1 MPTDTP
7 VAPSPAR
14 NFALRLAAW
23 SLGLFAV
30 FRLPAIEAHVLLPL
44 THWQAGTAAALLGPA
59 TLPIEATLACSG
71 ADALALCFAAIL
83 AYPATWRARAEGIA
97 LGAPAIVALNTIRI
111 GTLGRTSPESF
122 EAWHVY
128 VWPAILTIAIA
139 AIVWTWMAIADRP
152 ANAVPSTARS
162 SLPFLT
168 VRFAFA
174 TVVCLL
180 VFTLAGPLYLDSP
193 RVLAIAAL
201 IARAAASLL
210 RGAGVAATASA
221 GVLTTPGGAFL
232 VTQECI
238 ATPLIP
244 VYLAAVLIHV
254 RPWPR
259 TALWTVI
266 GVPVFVLIGIARLL
280 VVAIPAGIDRPPA
293 FLVHAFSQLLVA
305 TGIVC
310 VAALW
315 RHGVRI
321 STAAR
326 IAAGLGVAVAFVV
339 FLGAPYTR
347 AILPWGAPAPDP
359 QGAIGFVPAFQC
371 GLFVALWIAA
381 FGDRGWR
388 RLLAGATA
396 LAALQ
401 MLVGAGARLLSV
413 HAGITPL
420 VRDVRAWAIVAPVL
434 IIATVVHHAPTRP

>member
-1 MPTDTP
+1 

-23 SLGLFAV
+23 SLGLFGL
-30 FRLPAIEAHVLLPL
+30 FRLPWVEAHVLLPL
-44 THWQAGTAAALLGPA
+44 TQWQATTAAALLGPS

-71 ADALALCFAAIL
+71 ADALALCFATIL

-97 LGAPAIVALNTIRI
+97 LGAAAILALNTLRI
-111 GTLGRTSPESF
+111 GTLGHAPPQWF
-122 EAWHVY
+122 DALHLY
-128 VWPAILTIAIA
+128 IWPAILTVAIA
-139 AIVWTWMAIADRP
+139 AIVWSWMAFADRP
-152 ANAVPSTARS
+152 AAHADRPQGPASVP
-162 SLPFLT
+162 LPSA
-168 VRFAFA
+168 RFALA
-174 TVVCLL
+174 AALCLIL
-180 VFTLAGPLYLDSP
+180 FTLAGPLYLDSP

-201 IARAAASLL
+201 IARAAAFLL

-244 VYLAAVLIHV
+244 VYLAAVLVHV

-259 TALWTVI
+259 TALWMAL
-266 GVPVFVLIGIARLL
+266 GVPVFALLGIARLL

-293 FLVHAFSQLLVA
+293 FLVHAFSQLLVG
-305 TGIVC
+305 TGVVC

-326 IAAGLGVAVAFVV
+326 IAAALTLAVTFVV

-347 AILPWGAPAPDP
+347 TILTFGAPRTDP
-359 QGAIGFVPAFQC
+359 QGAIGFLPAFQS

-381 FGDRGWR
+381 FSDSGWR
-388 RLLAGATA
+388 RFLGGAVA

-401 MLVGAGARLLSV
+401 TAVGAGVQFLSV
-413 HAGITPL
+413 HGGIAPL
-420 VRDVRAWAIVAPVL
+420 VRDVRVWAIVAPAL
-434 IIATVVHHAPTRP
+434 IIATVVHIAPTRR